1 MTPRKRYW
9 LMKSEP
15 GDFSIDD
22 LRRVGTEPWT
32 GVRNYQAR
40 NFMRQMQVGD
50 GVLFYHSNCEVP
62 GVYGLARVASPPYP
76 DPTQFQRKSKYFDE
90 KATREQPRW
99 DLVDVAYDRHLARA
113 IPLDEIR
120 GHADALGEDF
130 ALIRKGSRLSVMP
143 VTAAQWKLIVSLEHA

>member
-1 MTPRKRYW
+1 MSTRKHYW

-62 GVYGLARVASPPYP
+62 GVYGVAEVASAAYP
-76 DPTQFQRKSKYFDE
+76 DPTQFQRKSKYFDA
-90 KATREQPRW
+90 KATAEQPRW
-99 DLVDVAYDRHLARA
+99 DLVDVRYVRHLERPLA
-113 IPLDEIR
+113 LDEIR

-130 ALIRKGSRLSVMP
+130 ALIRKGSRLSVLP
-143 VTAAQWKLIVSLEHA
+143 VTAAQWKLLLSLE